1 MSVDTPAHSSAPAS
15 PGSPGLASGALSPLE
30 VFGQSLAATGPSI
43 AIGGTIP
50 AIYLTAG
57 SGSLWSTAVGTAIAL
72 LVAWV
77 VAQFARRAASA
88 GSLYSYVSL
97 GLGRGPAFV
106 TGWGIVI
113 GYVGIAAACL
123 VGAAVYLGALLD
135 SVGIPATGTGAQ
147 LALLVPATIAAAVLP
162 VRGVR
167 LSARVG
173 IVVEAVSLLVILVAL
188 GAVVAHFGFRLD
200 TAQFTARGV
209 DLNTVMLG
217 AVLAVAV
224 FVGFESAG
232 SLGAE
237 SRDPFRAVPRAI
249 IGTVVGAGVLYVL
262 STYVQVLGYDT
273 DAALATSGA
282 PLNELARASGVGWL
296 SPLLNAG
303 ILISAI
309 ACASASVN
317 AAARSLYNLSRE
329 GVLPGPLGRIHP
341 THRTPHLALYLLGGI
356 AGLLPLVLIATGSGT
371 LDVYA
376 WTAAFGTFG
385 YLLAYLL
392 VALALPLHLRRRR
405 QLGAAAVVV
414 SALAVL
420 AIAYVL
426 YKNLVPVPAWPV
438 NVLPYTFAA
447 LVLAGLAWY
456 LTLLRRDPSRA
467 HALGTHILSADES
480 TPDTPASPVS
490 DLSKDSRDPKDQ
502 EQSA

>member
-1 MSVDTPAHSSAPAS
+1 MSVDASSESTTSRHPEDPAH
-15 PGSPGLASGALSPLE
+15 PGLAAGAVSALD

-50 AIYLTAG
+50 AVYLTAG
-57 SGSLWSTAVGTAIAL
+57 NGSLWATAVGTVIAL

-106 TGWGIVI
+106 TGWGLVV
-113 GYVGIAAACL
+113 GYVGISAACL
-123 VGAAVYLGALLD
+123 VGAAVYLGALLE
-135 SVGIPATGTGAQ
+135 SAGLPATGTAAQ
-147 LALLVPATIAAAVLP
+147 LVLLVLAAAAASVLP

-167 LSARVG
+167 LSARFG

-188 GAVVAHFGFRLD
+188 GAAVVHFGLRFD
-200 TAQFTARGV
+200 TAQFTAKGV

-237 SRDPFRAVPRAI
+237 SRDPFRAIPRAV
-249 IGTVVGAGVLYVL
+249 IGTVLGAGVLYLV
-262 STYVQVLGYDT
+262 STYVQVLGYGS
-273 DAALATSGA
+273 AADLATSAA
-282 PLNELARASGVGWL
+282 PLNELTRASGVGWL

-303 ILISAI
+303 IVVSAV
-309 ACASASVN
+309 ACGSAGVN

-329 GVLPGPLGRIHP
+329 GVLPALLGRTHP
-341 THRTPHLALYLLGGI
+341 VHRTPHLAVYLLG
-356 AGLLPLVLIATGSGT
+356 AASGLLPLVLIATGSGE
-371 LDVYA
+371 LEVYA

-405 QLGAAAVVV
+405 EPVAAVAVV
-414 SALAVL
+414 SVLAVL
-420 AIAYVL
+420 AIGYVT

-438 NVLPYTFAA
+438 DVLPYAFAGI
-447 LVLAGLAWY
+447 VLAGLGWY
-456 LTLLRRDPSRA
+456 LALLRRDPDRA
-467 HALGTHILSADES
+467 RALGSRTISAHPS
-480 TPDTPASPVS
+480 DTAEEQPA
-490 DLSKDSRDPKDQ
+490 
-502 EQSA
+502 